1 MTKKITAL
9 LLAVATLLSAF
20 AVTAFADDAKIVF
33 SDVDATT
40 TEGTAIYKLAEGGII
55 NGNGDGTFRPN
66 NPVTRAE
73 LCKMINNIWKFT
85 EPAEDGFKDVTENK
99 WYYDHVR
106 IAKKAGYINGFADGT
121 FRGDSYVTR
130 EQTCAILCRVAGLY
144 DIIYAGTIS
153 DQVSPW
159 AQDYVKKVLG
169 NGLMFVEAGDKFR
182 ATQNMKRVELSVVL
196 ANFVTAGI
204 EEDPKPDE
212 GATKDDPVE
221 NNPVGG
227 GGSGGGGGGGDT
239 EPEVDYTE
247 ENKEIIGNLTS
258 VKSELEKNRELFT
271 PREKEIIDIVIDV
284 LEKVLGDKS
293 EYIIST
299 ETVYSEYAD
308 DVVEAVDKYKGFDSG
323 DRGAF
328 KSKITQINSEL
339 FDFLA
344 DFFGVDFSDV

>member
-1 MTKKITAL
+1 MIKKITAL

-40 TEGTAIYKLAEGGII
+40 TEGTAIYKLAESGIV

-144 DIIYAGTIS
+144 DIMYAGTIS

-212 GATKDDPVE
+212 GATKDDLVE
-221 NNPVGG
+221 NNPVG
-227 GGSGGGGGGGDT
+227 GGGGGGGDT

-258 VKSELEKNRELFT
+258 VKAELIRNRELFT
-271 PREKEIIDIVIDV
+271 APQKEIIDIVIDV
-284 LEKVLGDKS
+284 LGKLLNDQDKF
-293 EYIIST
+293 IIST
-299 ETVYSEYAD
+299 ETVYEEYTEEILDAL
-308 DVVEAVDKYKGFDSG
+308 DKYKKFDSG
-323 DRGAF
+323 
-328 KSKITQINSEL
+328 SKDDFISIISQLSDEL
-339 FDFLA
+339 YNFLE
-344 DFFGVDFSDV
+344 DFFGIDFSDI